1 MTVVRRLFAVICA
14 FCAFSLAAQTRP
26 TTQPTPAPSASPTS
40 TPPVTSEID
49 QDVNNPRALKLSL
62 EDAMKTTVERN
73 VGISLQRYTFLEAG
87 ENLRSS
93 YGIYDWFATGQVLH
107 RDNQTPTVSQFQS
120 SRARSTVYDVGVSQ
134 LIPTGA
140 TYTIGFNNSV
150 VNQTGGGT
158 FLNPS
163 NNSDLTF
170 ALAQPLLRNF
180 GTDVTSRG
188 IYIARNTLGINDDL
202 FRTNVMDTAVV
213 AQLAYL
219 DLVYARQF
227 IDVVK
232 EAAFLARDQARITQI
247 RIDVGASAPLD
258 ILQPRVQIATTE
270 QALISAVADVRD
282 AEDRLRQVM
291 HLDPGDWDRPIIPTT
306 PADYRPM
313 TVNEEEAVATALRLR
328 PEMHL
333 QQLSSAN
340 SQLNYVF
347 ARNQVLP
354 RLDFNLNYSAAGVAG
369 TVTNP
374 SVAPG
379 LRNTGYGD
387 AINQVFG
394 LDYPSWTVGFT
405 LGLPITNIGA
415 RAEAKRAEYDV
426 ALSRTSEEQERQ
438 TIAVGVRATVR
449 AIDTQAKQINAS
461 RAAREAAEQNVEA
474 ERRRFENGLSTNFQV
489 LQIQLQLSQARAS
502 EIQALTGYNKAVA
515 AYHRAVGDLLD
526 VSNIQI
532 QSPKVEEPKIFGRF
546 LERYNWLSYGA
557 HMSQPQ
563 PQTMP

>member
-14 FCAFSLAAQTRP
+14 FSALSLAAQTKP
-26 TTQPTPAPSASPTS
+26 TTQPTPAPSAAPTS
-40 TPPVTSEID
+40 TPPVTADTD

-73 VGISLQRYTFLEAG
+73 IGISLQRYTFLQAG
-87 ENLRSS
+87 ESLRSS
-93 YGIYDWFATGQVLH
+93 YGIYDWLATGQILH
-107 RDNQTPTVSQFQS
+107 RDAQSATVSSFQS
-120 SRARSTVYDVGVSQ
+120 SRSQSTVWNFGVSQ
-134 LIPTGA
+134 VIPTGGQ
-140 TYTIGFNNSV
+140 YIVGFNNSR
-150 VNQTGGGT
+150 VNQTGGGA

-163 NNSDLTF
+163 TNTELTF
-170 ALAQPLLRNF
+170 EFDQPLRRNF

-202 FRTNVMDTAVV
+202 FRTNVMDTAVI
-213 AQLAYL
+213 AELAYL

-306 PADYRPM
+306 PADYRPIA
-313 TVNEEEAVATALRLR
+313 VNEEQAVATALKLR
-328 PEMHL
+328 PEMH
-333 QQLSSAN
+333 QQLLTTAN

-354 RLDFNLNYSAAGVAG
+354 RVDLNLNYNAAGVAG
-369 TVTNP
+369 TVIDPALAGTL
-374 SVAPG
+374 G
-379 LRNTGYGD
+379 NTGYNN
-387 AINQVFG
+387 ALNQVFG
-394 LDYPSWTVGFT
+394 LDYPTWTVGVT

-415 RAEAKRAEYDV
+415 RAEAKRAEYEV
-426 ALSRTSEEQERQ
+426 ALARTSEEQERQ

-449 AIDTQAKQINAS
+449 AIDTQAKQITAS
-461 RAAREAAEQNVEA
+461 RAASEAAAQNVEA

-489 LQIQLQLSQARAS
+489 LQVQLQLSQARAS

-515 AYHRAVGDLLD
+515 AYHRAIGDLLD

-546 LERYNWLSYGA
+546 LERYNWLTYGS
-557 HMSQPQ
+557 HMSNPEAQTQP
-563 PQTMP
+563 